1 MFKNQQNQILDK
13 YFCMLS
19 TLNDLLFR
27 VWLEFCCI
35 RLPVI
40 SFGRLFPVN
49 FLKTEK
55 PGIGKI
61 FSKWNWIKGDISCGS
76 VIALHLFFMT
86 CFFPQVRPSTLMSIF
101 WREPRVS
108 QDSLETPEF
117 LEETDYLDLKETEV
131 KNIDIS
137 AIQQK
142 KIVFRVLYTVWLFH
156 SNSVR
161 EFFLSLLHN
170 KTLLHAVKALHMAV
184 YSI

>member
-27 VWLEFCCI
+27 VWLEICCI

-61 FSKWNWIKGDISCGS
+61 FSKWNWITGDISCGS

-108 QDSLETPEF
+108 QDSLEIPEF

-142 KIVFRVLYTVWLFH
+142 KIVFRMWYTCSLTF
-156 SNSVR
+156 SLKYCKRIFSV
-161 EFFLSLLHN
+161 F
-170 KTLLHAVKALHMAV
+170 AAQ
-184 YSI
+184 

>member
-61 FSKWNWIKGDISCGS
+61 FSKWNWIKGDIPYRGL
-76 VIALHLFFMT
+76 IALHLFFMT
-86 CFFPQVRPSTLMSIF
+86 CFFPQVRQSMLMSIF

-108 QDSLETPEF
+108 LDSRETPEF

-142 KIVFRVLYTVWLFH
+142 NCIQSVVHSLTFSFKFCKRIFSVF
-156 SNSVR
+156 
-161 EFFLSLLHN
+161 
-170 KTLLHAVKALHMAV
+170 AAQ
-184 YSI
+184 

>member
-61 FSKWNWIKGDISCGS
+61 FSKWNWIKGLLWKCYSPT
-76 VIALHLFFMT
+76 F
-86 CFFPQVRPSTLMSIF
+86 IF
-101 WREPRVS
+101 H
-108 QDSLETPEF
+108 
-117 LEETDYLDLKETEV
+117 DL
-131 KNIDIS
+131 
-137 AIQQK
+137 
-142 KIVFRVLYTVWLFH
+142 
-156 SNSVR
+156 
-161 EFFLSLLHN
+161 FLSTGETINVNVDLLKGTKGEPGFPGNPGIPGRDGLPGLKGDRGKKYWHLSN
-170 KTLLHAVKALHMAV
+170 PTKKNCIQSVVHSLTFSFKFCKRIFSVFAAQ
-184 YSI
+184 

>member
-86 CFFPQVRPSTLMSIF
+86 CFFPQARPSTLMSIF

-142 KIVFRVLYTVWLFH
+142 NCIQSVVHSLTFSFKFCKRIFSVF
-156 SNSVR
+156 
-161 EFFLSLLHN
+161 
-170 KTLLHAVKALHMAV
+170 AAQ
-184 YSI
+184 